1 MSIALSANKGSS
13 QALSVG
19 STRVVKRPL
28 FCSWDVDTRCI
39 FSAVSL
45 SASCKLAI
53 IFSPRHVQNELELL
67 ASPCLH
73 ETTCSCMCTY
83 VAPWNQESQTQKTW
97 QDQVIHQIWAIS
109 FQNLYPECF
118 GVTSTVWSLE
128 IAFHGIR
135 SPTRPQNSRIKLIIW
150 TKNSPCLSNYKVMTS
165 AKYST
170 PRSLTASLP
179 LKNSAWIRRSGFL
192 LGSFGN
198 F

>member
-1 MSIALSANKGSS
+1 MWIPAASSLHKSLS
-13 QALSVG
+13 
-19 STRVVKRPL
+19 
-28 FCSWDVDTRCI
+28 D
-39 FSAVSL
+39 L

-83 VAPWNQESQTQKTW
+83 VAPWNQGSQTQKTW

-135 SPTRPQNSRIKLIIW
+135 SPT
-150 TKNSPCLSNYKVMTS
+150 LSELSHQIDNLDQEFSMFIQ
-165 AKYST
+165 
-170 PRSLTASLP
+170 LQGDD
-179 LKNSAWIRRSGFL
+179 I
-192 LGSFGN
+192 
-198 F
+198 